1 LFKTPTVRQHLCNLA
16 AIEFNMQCKG
26 VTIIFLV
33 MSAFYGKAQGKF
45 ADIAD
50 SIDSYLFADSVKAK
64 QYISQLEIVA
74 KSPSE
79 IGKLNIF
86 KGWYYEFYNDYGI
99 AYKSYAGAL
108 DAYSKGDDLQGMA
121 NAYGNIANV
130 YDQMG
135 QFKQAIE
142 QHNKALLTNEKI
154 LHATNDSVAKR
165 NALFGKSSSLAN
177 MGGIYFQMGDS
188 KNAISM
194 VKQSLVIDS
203 SLNDIHGMGIC
214 YQMLGINYRKL
225 KDLNT
230 AAHYFQKSLEIYQEL
245 DDKVSMTHL
254 YINMGNLYI
263 DLNEMEK
270 ARASFLASKE
280 LTKVTSDFKQF
291 PYINNGLATI
301 YYKEKKYA
309 LAESLLLESIDYS
322 TKQNSLDRTSVTAS
336 LLANLY
342 ETTGNWQ
349 KAFNYLK
356 LHYTLK
362 DSIYSED
369 TYKELGKAEQRI
381 QFEMQTYKDS
391 VAFEQERFE
400 ARNEALRQQELIQK
414 QYYIIYLSILGL
426 GLVVVVALLLY
437 KGNIAKKKANTIISL
452 QKQEV
457 EAKNKEITDSI
468 NYAKRIQD
476 AILPTLEQLKN
487 VLPNSF
493 VVFMPKDVVSGDFY
507 WLENYED
514 TIYVAAADCTGHGVP
529 GAMVSVICSNALSK
543 ALLEEGITRPDA
555 LLNRTRELVI
565 QRFAKSGAH
574 VMDGM
579 DISLV
584 ALQSTKCIPEND
596 TNSVPPTHT
605 IMWSG
610 ANNPLWI
617 ARKGALEIEEIKA
630 DKQPIA
636 NFGELKPF
644 TLHELNVQN
653 GDTLYLFSD
662 GFADQFGGAN
672 HKKFMYKNLK
682 KLVIE
687 IQHLSMEEQKEFLVN
702 HFIQWRGTLEQ
713 LDDVCIVG
721 VRV

>member
-1 LFKTPTVRQHLCNLA
+1 VRPIINSTTVLLA
-16 AIEFNMQCKG
+16 Y
-26 VTIIFLV
+26 IFILPFF
-33 MSAFYGKAQGKF
+33 AKAQGKF
-45 ADIAD
+45 KDIAD
-50 SIDSYLFADSVKAK
+50 SVDRYLFDDSVQAK
-64 QYISQLEIVA
+64 KFINQLELIA
-74 KSPSE
+74 KTPAE
-79 IGKLNIF
+79 LGKLHIF
-86 KGWYYEFYNDYGI
+86 KGWYNEFYDDYSK
-99 AYKSYAGAL
+99 AFKMYSLAL
-108 DAYSKGDDLQGMA
+108 DAYAQGNDLQGMA

-142 QHNKALLTNEKI
+142 FHNKALLTNEKI
-154 LHATNDSVAKR
+154 LHAAKDSTSIR
-165 NALFGKSSSLAN
+165 NALYGKSSSLTN

-188 KNAISM
+188 KNAIVM
-194 VKQSLVIDS
+194 LKQSLNIDS
-203 SLNDIHGMGIC
+203 SLNDLHGMGIC
-214 YQMLGINYRKL
+214 YQMLGINYRRL
-225 KDLNT
+225 KDLT
-230 AAHYFQKSLEIYQEL
+230 AAAHYFQKSLEIYEEL

-254 YINMGNLYI
+254 YINMGNLYL
-263 DLNEMEK
+263 DLDELDQ
-270 ARASFLASKE
+270 ARNSFLASKA
-280 LTKVTSDFKQF
+280 LTKETSDFKQF
-291 PYINNGLATI
+291 IYINNGLALV
-301 YYKEKKYA
+301 YSREKKYH
-309 LAESLLLESIDYS
+309 LAEALLLASIDYS
-322 TKQNSLDRTSVTAS
+322 IQQNSLDRTSVTAS

-342 ETTGNWQ
+342 ETTKNWE
-349 KAFNYLK
+349 KAFTYLK
-356 LHYTLK
+356 WHYTLK

-369 TYKELGKAEQRI
+369 TYKELGKSEQRI

-426 GLVVVVALLLY
+426 GLVVVVAVLLFR
-437 KGNIAKKKANTIISL
+437 GNVAKKKANAIISL

-476 AILPTLEQLKN
+476 AILPTLAQIKEAI
-487 VLPNSF
+487 PNSF

-507 WLENYED
+507 WMENFQNK
-514 TIYVAAADCTGHGVP
+514 IYVAAADCTGHGVP

-543 ALLEEGITRPDA
+543 ALMEEGVTRPDE

-579 DISLV
+579 DISLLTMEPV
-584 ALQSTKCIPEND
+584 NPSGEQDMDQTFSNTCAYTAA
-596 TNSVPPTHT
+596 
-605 IMWSG
+605 WSG

-617 ARKGALEIEEIKA
+617 VRNEAGEVEELRP

-636 NFGELKPF
+636 NFGEMKPF
-644 TLHELNVQN
+644 TSHQIHLNT
-653 GDTLYLFSD
+653 GDTVYLFSD

-672 HKKFMYKNLK
+672 HKKFKYKNMK
-682 KLVIE
+682 KLLLE
-687 IQHLSMEEQKEFLVN
+687 IQGLSMDEQKEFLVN
-702 HFIQWRGTLEQ
+702 HFLEWRGTLEQ

-721 VRV
+721 IRV